1 MAFAN
6 LPRRPSQRILKL
18 LKFSSP
24 HQIATVRRS
33 GEYSAIQREIR
44 PFPGTRCAEPVW
56 ANPVISR
63 DFPASPKAQRDLW
76 RGALAER
83 VGFEPTVPFQVRR
96 ISSAVLSTTQPPLRS
111 RLGASDLR
119 GPPSEGGTYS
129 SAGGFASLVTF
140 VQGPDHIFWSFA
152 WAFGGLSRTGI
163 LRTVISEGDHEH

>member
-1 MAFAN
+1 MVEGSPTVRSGFVSSRMAFAN

-76 RGALAER
+76 RGALAVR
-83 VGFEPTVPFQVRR
+83 VGFEPTLSFHLNTLSKRAP
-96 ISSAVLSTTQPPLRS
+96 STTRPPHHHHRS
-111 RLGASDLR
+111 YSLGR
-119 GPPSEGGTYS
+119 
-129 SAGGFASLVTF
+129 
-140 VQGPDHIFWSFA
+140 DHRTLA
-152 WAFGGLSRTGI
+152 RDRADLSRGLVPVRKARNIQT
-163 LRTVISEGDHEH
+163 